1 MEIVGDK
8 IILRTLR
15 GSDAVSLFQNAKDKD
30 IAKYTLLPHPY
41 RLKNAQDFIKITKK
55 NQRQKK
61 AYELGIELKETKEI
75 IGMISLMDID
85 RQNKNGEL
93 GYWLGKKYWGRKIMK
108 EAIRLILNFG
118 FKRLKLIR
126 VYARV
131 VDLNITSARLLEKA
145 GFSYEGRLR
154 KNEFRNKR
162 WCDELRY
169 SILKEEFKQN

>member
-15 GSDAVSLFQNAKDKD
+15 ESDAVSIFEKANHKE
-30 IAKYTLLPHPY
+30 IARYTTLPHPY

-118 FKRLKLIR
+118 FKRLKLVR

-131 VDLNITSARLLEKA
+131 VHLNITSTKLLEKA
-145 GFSYEGRLR
+145 GFIYEGKLR
-154 KNEFRNKR
+154 KNHFRNKQ
-162 WCDELRY
+162 WYDELRY
-169 SILKEEFKQN
+169 SILKEEFKEN